1 MMKTKRVIPLAVVGL
16 TLVGLTCCNL
26 NTIKHYAK
34 RLLKGPAIIVQNN
47 DTPIDKVW
55 GIDISHHQKN
65 VKWSKMADKKP
76 DFIFLKATEGSTHT
90 DTRYKQ
96 YKAEAEKLDIPTGA
110 YHFFSYSSDGAKQAR
125 HFIATAKLKPGDLLP
140 VLDCEFTNKM
150 ASRENVTRELMK
162 FIRTIE
168 AELGVSP
175 IIYCECHYY
184 NKFLKNEVKGRCPL
198 WISNFHRE
206 PRCNYV
212 FWQKTDKFQ
221 HPSFAGTVDY
231 NSFKGETQGLKK
243 YQLK

>member
-1 MMKTKRVIPLAVVGL
+1 
-16 TLVGLTCCNL
+16 
-26 NTIKHYAK
+26 
-34 RLLKGPAIIVQNN
+34 
-47 DTPIDKVW
+47 
-55 GIDISHHQKN
+55 
-65 VKWSKMADKKP
+65 MADKKP

-125 HFIATAKLKPGDLLP
+125 NFIATAKLKPGDLLP

-150 ASRENVTRELMK
+150 ASKEKVTRELVK

-198 WISNFHRE
+198 WISNFHKE
-206 PRCNYV
+206 PSCNYV
-212 FWQKTDKFQ
+212 FWQKTDKFR
-221 HPSFAGTVDY
+221 HPSFTGTVDY
-231 NSFKGETQGLKK
+231 NSFKGDTKGLKK
-243 YQLK
+243 YLLK